1 MKKKI
6 IAIIV
11 IILIILAIMF
21 VVKGLENQKYQ
32 YEIVEIGAY
41 NYFKYKE
48 NGQEGVIDRDG
59 NIVIEAKY
67 KKVVIPNPEKD
78 IFVCYNDDEKN
89 IVLNS
94 SNEELFT
101 QYDNVDVIRLK
112 NIASVLCYEKSA
124 LIYEKDGLYGLVDFE
139 GKELTKNIYK
149 SIENLQSTEGKFLVS
164 KDNKY
169 GVINLNGKILVDTE
183 YDQIQTD
190 KYYSDEDNYNKAGFI
205 VSNRTDDGYKYGY
218 IDYKGKKVLD
228 TAYSE
233 IVRITDNEELY
244 LIAAKNGQYGLYRN
258 SKEMIKPEYQSI
270 IYTDNGALIIQ
281 KNTNYGIANLDGKI
295 LVEPSYSSIEAKG
308 IYLYA
313 TSSNGNQVYDIN
325 GNKIDINFSKVVYET
340 ENENYRVITLVNN
353 NIMYYGIES
362 KDGTELVKTTY
373 RYIEYAYNNYF
384 IAKDD
389 NEKLGVIDSNGNVVV
404 DFKYD
409 MIQRIKGKNMLQTLD
424 TDTYQTEIYSS
435 NLKLVCTMENAIVND
450 GGNYIEVYNDDENKY
465 FNANGEEINEDSET
479 IKNHAI
485 KSFPDKINNYTKIQE
500 SLDEIYYE

>member
-1 MKKKI
+1 
-6 IAIIV
+6 
-11 IILIILAIMF
+11 
-21 VVKGLENQKYQ
+21 
-32 YEIVEIGAY
+32 
-41 NYFKYKE
+41 
-48 NGQEGVIDRDG
+48 
-59 NIVIEAKY
+59 
-67 KKVVIPNPEKD
+67 
-78 IFVCYNDDEKN
+78 
-89 IVLNS
+89 
-94 SNEELFT
+94 
-101 QYDNVDVIRLK
+101 
-112 NIASVLCYEKSA
+112 
-124 LIYEKDGLYGLVDFE
+124 
-139 GKELTKNIYK
+139 
-149 SIENLQSTEGKFLVS
+149 
-164 KDNKY
+164 
-169 GVINLNGKILVDTE
+169 
-183 YDQIQTD
+183 
-190 KYYSDEDNYNKAGFI
+190 
-205 VSNRTDDGYKYGY
+205 
-218 IDYKGKKVLD
+218 
-228 TAYSE
+228 
-233 IVRITDNEELY
+233 
-244 LIAAKNGQYGLYRN
+244 
-258 SKEMIKPEYQSI
+258 MIKPEYQSI

-362 KDGTELVKTTY
+362 KDGTELVKITY